1 MNNVRRVRT
10 SSNSQRW
17 ADRIDEFS
25 ATQHNNTTN
34 NYKQTAHSTEYKFKR
49 RSERKLEAM
58 EANLGCLC
66 SCYGPEPTKQR
77 VSSRYIHY
85 VHWSRSIKS
94 TQRLTVQNRRGEE
107 RQPKYLN
114 CGASIHCNGKTNII
128 YERYKFNNRQ
138 QKADDRI
145 DAYATVL
152 RDLASSCNYGI
163 LNEEMIRDRIV
174 CGITNSAVRKK
185 LLQIPDLTYD
195 KCMDV
200 CRAAEATETQMSAM
214 KTTESTYLSND
225 NINVVGTNSR
235 KKPSG
240 NESARTGG
248 EGNPP
253 LNVDIVAVI
262 TTGEEITAQPLAN
275 HVQNA
280 VK

>member
-1 MNNVRRVRT
+1 MKSFTWYQECKVINNVRRVRT

-34 NYKQTAHSTEYKFKR
+34 IYKQTAHFTEYKFKR

-114 CGASIHCNGKTNII
+114 CGASIAMARPTL
-128 YERYKFNNRQ
+128 F
-138 QKADDRI
+138 
-145 DAYATVL
+145 T
-152 RDLASSCNYGI
+152 RD
-163 LNEEMIRDRIV
+163 
-174 CGITNSAVRKK
+174 TNSTIDSKK
-185 LLQIPDLTYD
+185 QT
-195 KCMDV
+195 
-200 CRAAEATETQMSAM
+200 
-214 KTTESTYLSND
+214 
-225 NINVVGTNSR
+225 
-235 KKPSG
+235 
-240 NESARTGG
+240 
-248 EGNPP
+248 
-253 LNVDIVAVI
+253 
-262 TTGEEITAQPLAN
+262 
-275 HVQNA
+275 
-280 VK
+280 